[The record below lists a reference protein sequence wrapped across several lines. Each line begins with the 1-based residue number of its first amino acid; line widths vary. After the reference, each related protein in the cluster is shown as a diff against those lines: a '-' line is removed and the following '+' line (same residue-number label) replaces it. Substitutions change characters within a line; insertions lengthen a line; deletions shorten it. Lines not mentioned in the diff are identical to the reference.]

1 MSARIK
7 VIGLPIWS
15 AQQWLLGGFFV
26 ASGLLAWWHL
36 QPAPEEAEPEVER
49 ARLPD
54 YVVTSFTAV
63 ETDDTGKPS
72 RRLVAEELRQYV
84 EEDVAELDR
93 PRMTL
98 YSDEGEPWRAQAD
111 SGLILPGGEEVQLRG
126 SVELRRSGDATQRA
140 TDMETEE
147 IRIWHKRAFAET
159 DQAVRVTSEQD
170 RLTATGMRLW
180 YDDPVRAQF
189 DGRAK
194 IFIAP
199 QQVEE
204 P

>member
-15 AQQWLLGGFFV
+15 AQQWLLGAFFV
-26 ASGLLAWWHL
+26 ASGLVAWWHL

-111 SGLILPGGEEVQLRG
+111 SGLILPGGDEVQLRG
-126 SVELRRSGDATQRA
+126 SVELRRSGTRPNVRPTWRPRRFASGTNVPSRRP
-140 TDMETEE
+140 
-147 IRIWHKRAFAET
+147 IRPCAS
-159 DQAVRVTSEQD
+159 QASK
-170 RLTATGMRLW
+170 TG
-180 YDDPVRAQF
+180 
-189 DGRAK
+189 
-194 IFIAP
+194 
-199 QQVEE
+199 
-204 P
+204 